1 MWDQSSTEILGWDKP
16 NMSLFR
22 FYHCCRWWMSQ
33 CVVCLLASTYRGYKI
48 KSPHLQVGFCFSL
61 KHGWTWDQCP
71 PPPPTTT
78 THHYL
83 YSTCTPW
90 LNPDFKC
97 HSQNGRKPWKV
108 IIWHPVFLSCITTF
122 YLKDILR
129 NKYFFKCC
137 LIYWLLL
144 YLYTQA
150 FLGCLT
156 FLLFFFLCFVPN
168 LWLNCQHLDFVSFE
182 GGFFLIL
189 LTPLCHDPTHI

>member
-1 MWDQSSTEILGWDKP
+1 M
-16 NMSLFR
+16 
-22 FYHCCRWWMSQ
+22 CCLS
-33 CVVCLLASTYRGYKI
+33 
-48 KSPHLQVGFCFSL
+48 FSL
-61 KHGWTWDQCP
+61 NLQRVQDQIP
-71 PPPPTTT
+71 PFAGGILLQSQTRLDMGPMPPTTT
-78 THHYL
+78 HHHHHHL

-137 LIYWLLL
+137 LIYGLLL

-156 FLLFFFLCFVPN
+156 FLLFFFFV
-168 LWLNCQHLDFVSFE
+168 L
-182 GGFFLIL
+182 FLIYG
-189 LTPLCHDPTHI
+189 